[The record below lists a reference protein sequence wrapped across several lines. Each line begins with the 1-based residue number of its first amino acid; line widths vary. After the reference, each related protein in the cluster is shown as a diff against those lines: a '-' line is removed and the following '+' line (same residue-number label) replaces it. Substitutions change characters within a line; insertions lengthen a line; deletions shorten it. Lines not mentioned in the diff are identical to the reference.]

1 MALSPIAGPV
11 IDPKQFQRYMELFS
25 ESYQNLVDGKPVMCA
40 ILKKEIEPVILPE
53 VMIMDVSYFVTQ
65 HDRTH

>member
-1 MALSPIAGPV
+1 
-11 IDPKQFQRYMELFS
+11 MELFS

-40 ILKKEIEPVILPE
+40 ISKKEIEPLILPE
-53 VMIMDVSYFVTQ
+53 VMIMDVSYFITQ

>member
-11 IDPKQFQRYMELFS
+11 IDPKQFQQYMELFS
-25 ESYQNLVDGKPVMCA
+25 ESYQNLVDGKSVTCA
-40 ILKKEIEPVILPE
+40 ISKKEIEPVILPE

>member
-11 IDPKQFQRYMELFS
+11 IDPKQFQQYMELFS
-25 ESYQNLVDGKPVMCA
+25 ESYQNLVDGKPVTCA
-40 ILKKEIEPVILPE
+40 ISKKEIEPVILPE